1 MVIVGGGF
9 IGCEVAATLRSKGLK
24 VTLVEISS
32 HLLSAVIDE
41 ETADWVQAYHSKKGV
56 NVLNNA
62 SVTRFLGRDGQ
73 VTGVELKDGK
83 PLAADFVVVG
93 IGIIPNTELAENAG
107 IKVEKGIL
115 VNEFLKTSAEDV
127 YAAGDVARFYSPIF
141 KRNLRVEHVDVAQK
155 QGAMAGR
162 NMTRLKKKPFDE
174 LPYFFSNQFGI
185 EINAYGDLSKHDRV
199 IRRGK
204 MDATPGFIQFYFE
217 GSTLNGILSVNA
229 DWKIIDSAKSLLA
242 KRKEI
247 PNPSILADEPK
258 TLRSITK

>member
-1 MVIVGGGF
+1 
-9 IGCEVAATLRSKGLK
+9 
-24 VTLVEISS
+24 
-32 HLLSAVIDE
+32 
-41 ETADWVQAYHSKKGV
+41 
-56 NVLNNA
+56 
-62 SVTRFLGRDGQ
+62 
-73 VTGVELKDGK
+73 KDGK

-107 IKVEKGIL
+107 ITIDKGIL

-155 QGAMAGR
+155 QGAIAGR

-174 LPYFFSNQFGI
+174 LPYFFSNQFDI
-185 EINAYGDLSKHDRV
+185 EINAYGDLSKHDKV

-204 MDATPGFIQFYFE
+204 MDTKTGFIQFYFA

-242 KRKEI
+242 KQKEI
-247 PNPSILADEPK
+247 PNPSILADESK
-258 TLRSITK
+258 TFRSITK